1 MQNLHKAPDGFF
13 SQGSKIAPGCFLI
26 LLFLYILISGQTAVF
41 GQSTDS
47 LIARSPD
54 TSRFP
59 EITVSFKLP
68 ITQREVIS
76 DLSLDQVKVFENN
89 QPVNPGSLNK
99 VRSGVHFTLAINPGM
114 RLDLHDMDGV
124 SSYQKLREVM
134 IGWVEER
141 SSLVGDAW
149 SFVGDNGILISNS
162 KDRSLWIDAL
172 NGYQPDF
179 RSMTPQLTSLDVALE
194 LSSERIVPFGVDK
207 SILYITPAPLPDQI
221 EAIYDLSNQASS
233 AGVQV
238 NVWMVDEA
246 YFLTNELG
254 GALMDLA
261 NNTGGYFFHY
271 TGSEDIPNP
280 ENYLVGL
287 GYYFTL
293 SYQSNIRDTGTNSL
307 RIILDAQG
315 SEISGESPSYFIE
328 VKPPNPILV
337 SPPSVISRTPSEG
350 QEGKFLPT
358 IQTVEFMV
366 EFPDHHPRPLLASRL
381 IVDDEIVDERN
392 DDTLDPLSWDLT
404 SLSSSGEHT
413 IQVEVEDSLG
423 LSGRTILTPVIV
435 KVAVPESEQR
445 FDPGQLGLVALI
457 VILGISL
464 FILVSW
470 LIRRYW
476 QSENFKSIFAARL
489 IQDKEA
495 GILSSMGKDNQKA
508 FIAKLI
514 PLDSQI
520 GNSEGVLNIAHSRVY
535 IGCDPANAELVISDL
550 SVDDAQ
556 SIIIHSNEGFWI
568 NDLDSR
574 SGTWVNYKKIGRQ
587 PIRVQSGDILHFGNC
602 GYRFSVLEYGRS
614 QKVTYSKYEP
624 MQ

>member
-1 MQNLHKAPDGFF
+1 MQNLHKALDGFY

-26 LLFLYILISGQTAVF
+26 LFFLYILISGQTAVI
-41 GQSTDS
+41 GQSSDS
-47 LIARSPD
+47 LFTRSPD

-76 DLSLDQVKVFENN
+76 DLRLNQVNIYENN
-89 QPVNPGSLNK
+89 QPVNPGSLDK

-114 RLDLHDMDGV
+114 RLDLYDMDGV

-162 KDRSLWIDAL
+162 KDKALWIDAL

-179 RSMTPQLTSLDVALE
+179 RSMMPQLTSLDVALE
-194 LSSERIVPFGVDK
+194 LSSERVVPFGVDK

-221 EAIYDLSNQASS
+221 EAINDLSNQASL

-238 NVWMVDEA
+238 NVWMIDEA
-246 YFLTNELG
+246 YFLTNEQG
-254 GALMDLA
+254 RALMDLA
-261 NNTGGYFFHY
+261 DDTGGYFFHY

-280 ENYLVGL
+280 ENYLMDL

-307 RIILDAQG
+307 RIVLNAQG
-315 SEISGESPSYFIE
+315 SEISGESPSYFVE

-337 SPPSVISRTPSEG
+337 SPPSVINRTSSVG
-350 QEGKFLPT
+350 QQGEFFPT
-358 IQTVEFMV
+358 KQQVEFMV
-366 EFPDHHPRPLLASRL
+366 EFPDQHPRPISASRL
-381 IVDDEIVDERN
+381 FVDGEIANERYE
-392 DDTLDPLSWDLT
+392 DSLDPLSWDLT
-404 SLSSSGEHT
+404 SLSNSGEHT

-435 KVAVPESEQR
+435 EVAVPEPEQR

-457 VILGISL
+457 VIFGISL

-476 QSENFKSIFAARL
+476 QSENFKRIFAARL

-495 GILSSMGKDNQKA
+495 GVLSSMGKDNQKA

-514 PLDSQI
+514 PLNNQI
-520 GNSEGVLNIAHSRVY
+520 GNSEGVLNLAHSKVY
-535 IGCDPANAELVISDL
+535 IGSDPAKAELVINDL

-556 SIIIHSNEGFWI
+556 SIIIHSDEGFWI
-568 NDLDSR
+568 NDLDSS
-574 SGTWVNYKKIGRQ
+574 SGTWVNFNKIGRQ
-587 PIRVQSGDILHFGNC
+587 PVRVQSGDILHFGNC

-624 MQ
+624 M

>member
-1 MQNLHKAPDGFF
+1 MQNLHKALDGFY

-26 LLFLYILISGQTAVF
+26 LFFLYILISGQTAVI
-41 GQSTDS
+41 GQSSDS
-47 LIARSPD
+47 LFTRSPD

-59 EITVSFKLP
+59 EITISFKLP

-76 DLSLDQVKVFENN
+76 DLRLNQVNVYENN
-89 QPVNPGSLNK
+89 QPVNPGSLDK

-114 RLDLHDMDGV
+114 RLDLYDMDGV

-162 KDRSLWIDAL
+162 KDKALWIDAL

-179 RSMTPQLTSLDVALE
+179 RSMMPQLTSLDVALE
-194 LSSERIVPFGVDK
+194 LSSERVVPFGVDK

-221 EAIYDLSNQASS
+221 EAINDLSNQASL

-238 NVWMVDEA
+238 NVWMIDEA
-246 YFLTNELG
+246 YFLTNEQG
-254 GALMDLA
+254 RALMDLA
-261 NNTGGYFFHY
+261 DDTGGYFFHY

-280 ENYLVGL
+280 ENYLMDL

-307 RIILDAQG
+307 RIVLNAQG
-315 SEISGESPSYFIE
+315 SEISGESPSYFVE

-337 SPPSVISRTPSEG
+337 SPPSVINRTSSVG
-350 QEGKFLPT
+350 QQGEFFPT
-358 IQTVEFMV
+358 KQQVEFMV
-366 EFPDHHPRPLLASRL
+366 EFPDQHPRPISASRL
-381 IVDDEIVDERN
+381 FVDGEIANERYE
-392 DDTLDPLSWDLT
+392 DSLDPLSWDLT
-404 SLSSSGEHT
+404 SLSNSGEHT

-435 KVAVPESEQR
+435 EVAVPEPEQR

-457 VILGISL
+457 VIFGISF

-476 QSENFKSIFAARL
+476 QSENFKRIFAARL

-495 GILSSMGKDNQKA
+495 GVLSSMGKDNQKA

-514 PLDSQI
+514 PLNNQI
-520 GNSEGVLNIAHSRVY
+520 GNSEGVLNLAHSKVY
-535 IGCDPANAELVISDL
+535 IGSDPAKAELVINDL

-556 SIIIHSNEGFWI
+556 SIIIHSDEGFWI
-568 NDLDSR
+568 NDLDSS
-574 SGTWVNYKKIGRQ
+574 SGTWVNFNKIGRQ
-587 PIRVQSGDILHFGNC
+587 PVRVQSGDILHFGNC

-624 MQ
+624 M

>member
-1 MQNLHKAPDGFF
+1 MQNLHKALDGFY

-26 LLFLYILISGQTAVF
+26 LFFLYILISGQTAVI
-41 GQSTDS
+41 GQSSDS
-47 LIARSPD
+47 LFTRSPD

-76 DLSLDQVKVFENN
+76 DLRLNQVNVYENN
-89 QPVNPGSLNK
+89 QPVNPGSLDK

-114 RLDLHDMDGV
+114 RLDLYDMDGV

-162 KDRSLWIDAL
+162 KDKALWIDAL

-179 RSMTPQLTSLDVALE
+179 RSMMPQLTSLDVALE
-194 LSSERIVPFGVDK
+194 LSSERVVPFGVDK

-221 EAIYDLSNQASS
+221 EAINDLSNQASL

-238 NVWMVDEA
+238 NVWMIDEA
-246 YFLTNELG
+246 YFLTNEQG
-254 GALMDLA
+254 RALMDLA
-261 NNTGGYFFHY
+261 DDTGGYFFHY

-280 ENYLVGL
+280 ENYLMDL

-307 RIILDAQG
+307 RIVLNAQG
-315 SEISGESPSYFIE
+315 SEISGESPSYFVE

-337 SPPSVISRTPSEG
+337 SPPSVINRTSSVG
-350 QEGKFLPT
+350 QQGEFFPT
-358 IQTVEFMV
+358 KQQVEFMV
-366 EFPDHHPRPLLASRL
+366 EFPDQHPRPISASRL
-381 IVDDEIVDERN
+381 FVDGEIANERYE
-392 DDTLDPLSWDLT
+392 DSLDPLSWDLT
-404 SLSSSGEHT
+404 SLSNSGEHT

-435 KVAVPESEQR
+435 EVAVPEPEQR

-457 VILGISL
+457 VIFGISF

-476 QSENFKSIFAARL
+476 QSENFKRIFAARL

-495 GILSSMGKDNQKA
+495 GVLSSMGKDNQKA

-514 PLDSQI
+514 PLNNQI
-520 GNSEGVLNIAHSRVY
+520 GNSEGVLNLAHSKVY
-535 IGCDPANAELVISDL
+535 IGSDPAKAELVINDL

-556 SIIIHSNEGFWI
+556 SIIIHSDEGFWI
-568 NDLDSR
+568 NDLDSS
-574 SGTWVNYKKIGRQ
+574 SGTWVNFNKIGRQ
-587 PIRVQSGDILHFGNC
+587 PVRVQSGDILHFGNC

-624 MQ
+624 M

>member
-1 MQNLHKAPDGFF
+1 MQNLHKALDGFY

-26 LLFLYILISGQTAVF
+26 LFFLYILISGQTAVI
-41 GQSTDS
+41 GQSSDS
-47 LIARSPD
+47 LFTRSPD

-76 DLSLDQVKVFENN
+76 DLRLNQVNVYENN
-89 QPVNPGSLNK
+89 QPVNPGSLDK

-114 RLDLHDMDGV
+114 RLDLYDMDGV

-162 KDRSLWIDAL
+162 KDKALWIDAL

-179 RSMTPQLTSLDVALE
+179 RSMMPQLTSLDVALE
-194 LSSERIVPFGVDK
+194 LSSERVVPFGVDK

-221 EAIYDLSNQASS
+221 EAINDLSNQASL

-238 NVWMVDEA
+238 NVWMIDEA
-246 YFLTNELG
+246 YFLTNEQG
-254 GALMDLA
+254 RALMDLA
-261 NNTGGYFFHY
+261 DDTGGYFFHY

-280 ENYLVGL
+280 ENYLMDL

-307 RIILDAQG
+307 RIVLNAQG
-315 SEISGESPSYFIE
+315 SEISGESPSYFVE

-337 SPPSVISRTPSEG
+337 SPPSVINRTSSVG
-350 QEGKFLPT
+350 QQGEFFPT
-358 IQTVEFMV
+358 KQQVEFMV
-366 EFPDHHPRPLLASRL
+366 EFPDQHPRPISASRL
-381 IVDDEIVDERN
+381 FVDGEIANERYE
-392 DDTLDPLSWDLT
+392 DSLDPLSWDLT
-404 SLSSSGEHT
+404 SLSNSGEHT

-435 KVAVPESEQR
+435 EVAVPEPEQR

-457 VILGISL
+457 VIFGISL

-476 QSENFKSIFAARL
+476 QSENFKRIFAASL

-495 GILSSMGKDNQKA
+495 GGLSSMGKDNQKA

-514 PLDSQI
+514 PLNNQI
-520 GNSEGVLNIAHSRVY
+520 GNSEGVLNLAHSKVY
-535 IGCDPANAELVISDL
+535 IGSDPAKAELVINDL

-556 SIIIHSNEGFWI
+556 SIIIHSDEGFWI
-568 NDLDSR
+568 NDLDSS
-574 SGTWVNYKKIGRQ
+574 SGTWVNFNKIGRQ
-587 PIRVQSGDILHFGNC
+587 PVRVQSGDILHFGNC

-624 MQ
+624 M